1 MLGNP
6 GSNPLELFWD
16 AVDTL
21 DQKLEAKITAVQDIL
36 RQWSPPGTEVE
47 EAAMEAD
54 GDVKM
59 GETEKGFVIGVDT
72 TEEDYVKVVKA
83 GTTEAVRRLTAED
96 LHEVFSAV
104 CLSLSLCS
112 TLELKLLLF
121 IIIISSR
128 V

>member
-96 LHEVFSAV
+96 LHEVLSAV

-121 IIIISSR
+121 FSSR
-128 V
+128 VQR